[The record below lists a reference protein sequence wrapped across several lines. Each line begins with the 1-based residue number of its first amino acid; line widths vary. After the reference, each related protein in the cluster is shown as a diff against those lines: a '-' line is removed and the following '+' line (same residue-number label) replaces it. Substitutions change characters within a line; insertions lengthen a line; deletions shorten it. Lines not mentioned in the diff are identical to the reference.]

1 MSDRLITDKILIAH
15 ETLHH
20 LKVKR
25 TGKMGYMAL
34 KLDMSKAY
42 DRVEWVYLEKIM
54 AKMGFCQRWISLI
67 TAYIRLVTYS
77 IMLNGQ
83 PHGFI
88 TPTKGLCQGDPLLPH
103 LFLLVTV
110 GLNAMFKKA
119 EESGEI
125 KGVSLCHA
133 GLKISHLLFADDTLV
148 FCRAIVSKCVKLQS
162 ILYRHEQASG

>member
-20 LKVKR
+20 LKAKR

-88 TPTKGLCQGDPLLPH
+88 TPTKGLRQGITSPVLTRD
-103 LFLLVTV
+103 
-110 GLNAMFKKA
+110 
-119 EESGEI
+119 SGT
-125 KGVSLCHA
+125 KCHIQ
-133 GLKISHLLFADDTLV
+133 KS
-148 FCRAIVSKCVKLQS
+148 
-162 ILYRHEQASG
+162 